1 METGHDKMHGS
12 IRKRDISG
20 WVFME
25 KEARIG
31 KLLSGAH

>member
-1 METGHDKMHGS
+1 METGHDKVRGS
-12 IRKRDISG
+12 IRKGGIFG